1 MVHVILFPM
10 LNVSYFYNSTVRS
23 MCQVSNMAA
32 FVIIITNRLSS
43 SNSSS
48 SRMFTEDLCCA
59 V

>member
-1 MVHVILFPM
+1 MVHAVLFPM
-10 LNVSYFYNSTVRS
+10 LNISYFYNSPVRS

-48 SRMFTEDLCCA
+48 RMFTEDLCCA